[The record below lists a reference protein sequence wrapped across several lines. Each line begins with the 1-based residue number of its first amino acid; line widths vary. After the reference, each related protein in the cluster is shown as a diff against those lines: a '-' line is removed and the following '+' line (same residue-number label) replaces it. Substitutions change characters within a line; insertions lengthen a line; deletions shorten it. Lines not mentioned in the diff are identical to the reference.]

1 MRCIL
6 LRSLLPVFLVLLG
19 TGCTTLPNGHRWG
32 EDVSFGSWERIKTA
46 TLKAATDPETW
57 VPVAGALLLS
67 IGDLDEDL
75 SDWAIRETPVFGSI
89 DSAED
94 ASDDLKTLLLATTV
108 ISAVATPSGAEP
120 GEWLAAKF
128 KGVLVGVAAVGA
140 SGSVTNSLKD
150 ATDRERPLKKTS
162 DNSFPSLH
170 ATEAYSYATL
180 TSRNVDTLA
189 LSPMTRKVLRI
200 SAKTLAAG
208 TAWARVE
215 AGKHYPTDVLAGA
228 AIGHFLTAVIHDSF
242 MGLDEAV
249 QVDVQLD
256 RREGGMLSLSWPL

>member
-1 MRCIL
+1 MRDVPFH
-6 LRSLLPVFLVLLG
+6 SLLPVFLIILM
-19 TGCTTLPNGHRWG
+19 TGCGTLPNGHRWG

-46 TLKAATDPETW
+46 TLNAATDPETW

-89 DSAED
+89 SSAED
-94 ASDDLKTLLLATTV
+94 ASDDLKTLLGATAV
-108 ISAVATPSGAEP
+108 ISTLATPSGSEP
-120 GEWLAAKF
+120 GGWLAAKL
-128 KGVLVGVAAVGA
+128 KGGLVGAAAVGL
-140 SGSVTNSLKD
+140 SGSVTNTLKD

-170 ATEAYSYATL
+170 ATEAYSYSTL
-180 TSRNVDTLA
+180 TSRNIDALD
-189 LSPMTRKVLRI
+189 LSPTTRKVLRI

-228 AIGHFLTAVIHDSF
+228 AIGHFLTAVMHDSF

-249 QVDVQLD
+249 QLDVQLD
-256 RREGGMLSLSWPL
+256 RREGAMLSLSWPL

>member
-94 ASDDLKTLLLATTV
+94 ASDDLKTLLMATSV
-108 ISAVATPSGAEP
+108 ISTLATPSGSEP
-120 GEWLAAKF
+120 GEWLVAKF
-128 KGVLVGVAAVGA
+128 KGALVGVAAVGA
-140 SGSVTNSLKD
+140 SGSVTNYLKD

-170 ATEAYSYATL
+170 ATEAYSNATL
-180 TSRNVDTLA
+180 TSRNIDSLD
-189 LSPMTRKVLRI
+189 LSPTTRKVLRI

-256 RREGGMLSLSWPL
+256 RREGGMLALSWPL

>member
-1 MRCIL
+1 MSSIL

-94 ASDDLKTLLLATTV
+94 ASDDLKTFLLATTV
-108 ISAVATPSGAEP
+108 ISTVATPSGAEP
-120 GEWLAAKF
+120 GEWLVAKF
-128 KGVLVGVAAVGA
+128 KGALVSAAAVGA

>member
-108 ISAVATPSGAEP
+108 ISTVATPSGSEP

-128 KGVLVGVAAVGA
+128 KGVLVGAAAVGA
-140 SGSVTNSLKD
+140 SGSVTNYLKD

>member
-1 MRCIL
+1 L
-6 LRSLLPVFLVLLG
+6 SVFLVLLG

-75 SDWAIRETPVFGSI
+75 SDWAIRET
-89 DSAED
+89 
-94 ASDDLKTLLLATTV
+94 
-108 ISAVATPSGAEP
+108 
-120 GEWLAAKF
+120 
-128 KGVLVGVAAVGA
+128 GA

>member
-1 MRCIL
+1 MTYAR
-6 LRSLLPVFLVLLG
+6 LRSTFAVLLIILM
-19 TGCTTLPNGHRWG
+19 TGCGTLPNGHRWG

-46 TLKAATDPETW
+46 TWNSATDPETW
-57 VPVAGALLLS
+57 IPVAGALLLS

-89 DSAED
+89 SSAED
-94 ASDDLKTLLLATTV
+94 ASDDLRTLLAATAV
-108 ISAVATPSGAEP
+108 ISTLATPSGPEP
-120 GEWLAAKF
+120 GGWLAAKF
-128 KGVLVGVAAVGA
+128 KGAVVGGSAVGI
-140 SGSVTNSLKD
+140 SGSVTSNLKS

-180 TSRNVDTLA
+180 TSRNIDSLA
-189 LSPMTRKVLRI
+189 LSPTTRKVLRI

-249 QVDVQLD
+249 QLDVQVS
-256 RREGGMLSLSWPL
+256 RKEGAMLSFSWPL